1 MSRYI
6 IQNKITD
13 PEVIKGFNLEGYT
26 FKENTDDH
34 WLFIRENPEAYNS
47 QSR

>member
-6 IQNKITD
+6 IQNNLTEPDEIQD
-13 PEVIKGFNLEGYT
+13 FNLEGYT
-26 FKENTDDH
+26 FKESIDDH

-47 QSR
+47 QPR